1 MSSAESTVSTSRG
14 GKYLTFVLNNEQ
26 YGLEIL
32 KVKEILSLLPI
43 TPMPQAPHFV
53 KGVIN

>member
-1 MSSAESTVSTSRG
+1 MSAAESTITSRG

-43 TPMPQAPHFV
+43 TPMPPPSAAFRQ
-53 KGVIN
+53 GRD